1 MGYMLNIQSGHQEAA
16 NFLSIRVIAHICTH
30 TSPSLRYFKRNS
42 MLELELN
49 IKDFDL

>member
-30 TSPSLRYFKRNS
+30 IAIP
-42 MLELELN
+42 ELFQEEQHVGA
-49 IKDFDL
+49 